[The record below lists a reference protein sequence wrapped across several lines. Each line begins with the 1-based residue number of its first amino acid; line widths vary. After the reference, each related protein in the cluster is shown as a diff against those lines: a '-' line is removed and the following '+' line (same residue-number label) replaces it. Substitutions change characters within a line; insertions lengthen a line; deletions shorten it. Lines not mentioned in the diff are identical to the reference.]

1 MALLIPKDN
10 NYAVYWSWSPR
21 KDLSKIKHRKK
32 IWRSKKIH
40 EDNTYLSQGEWDYE
54 NKDYPKIDAKMS
66 YKIIINGRF

>member
-1 MALLIPKDN
+1 
-10 NYAVYWSWSPR
+10 
-21 KDLSKIKHRKK
+21 LSKIKHRKK

-66 YKIIINGRF
+66 YKIIINEELLKSLDKDEDLKLLSQKISK